1 MTEWFE
7 EKLEIKNGR
16 AVKILTKELLESYR
30 SPFQEITIYDTVPYG
45 KMLVHD
51 DVIMLT
57 EFDEA
62 HYHEMIAHV
71 ALNVHP
77 APQRVL
83 IIGGGDGGTLRE
95 VLKHKEVQVAHL
107 CEIDGDVIRLCKK
120 HFPNLSS
127 GFQDLRTEIFCEDG
141 AEFVKK
147 RQNYYSVIIVDS
159 SDPIGPAEVLFQ
171 ENFYRDMFNALTDDG
186 IVVTQSES
194 FYFHHSVIKQIAMF
208 CRKIFPHYHYYYTMV
223 PTYPSGVIGFS
234 FCSKKY
240 DPISDFKPER
250 AKAEALQDLKY
261 YNPAIHKACFVLPQ
275 AFSQFLETAPCPG

>member
-1 MTEWFE
+1 MSEWFE
-7 EKLEIKNGR
+7 EQLEIKNGR
-16 AVKILTKELLESYR
+16 SVKIMVKELLESYR
-30 SPFQEITIYDTVPYG
+30 SPFQKIAIYDTIPYG

-57 EFDEA
+57 EFDES

-95 VLKHKEVQVAHL
+95 VLKHKEVQTAHL
-107 CEIDGDVIRLCKK
+107 CEIDADVIRLCKK
-120 HFPNLSS
+120 YFPHISS
-127 GFQDLRTEIFCEDG
+127 GFLDQRTDVFCQDG

-147 RQNYYSVIIVDS
+147 RKNYYNIIIVDS
-159 SDPIGPAEVLFQ
+159 SDPIGPAEVLFK

-186 IVVTQSES
+186 IVITQSES
-194 FYFHHSVIKQIAMF
+194 FHYHRMIIKQIATF
-208 CRKIFPHYHYYYTMV
+208 CRKIFSSYHYYYAMV

-240 DPISDFKPER
+240 DPISDLKQE
-250 AKAEALQDLKY
+250 KAEMLQDLNY
-261 YNPAIHKACFVLPQ
+261 YSPEIHKTSFILPR
-275 AFSQFLETAPCPG
+275 AFSQFLTES